1 MSLKGVIEMKERY
14 KKYLKIN
21 IIPIVFIA
29 TSFVFTTFAWFA
41 YSGLKSVS
49 TEIDVKA
56 WYIELSKSGEVVTN
70 DIVITLD
77 DVYPGME
84 TVDEIVDIENKGD
97 SDARLR
103 YEIVSA
109 RILDS
114 TLSPDTSEN
123 MGLLEDTLSHG
134 YPFHVNIDLSKHY
147 ISSGGDS
154 STFEVS
160 VSWPLDSGND
170 ALDST
175 WGMNSYNFQ
184 HSEQELSSNDPTYVP
199 RPAVQIVISVIAE
212 QYVEDS
218 NSSDMRFN
226 LGDMIL
232 YDVVLN
238 KRCSSISNTCLST
251 NVIDFD
257 NKVSDSNV
265 TLLPTLYTDFPMG
278 GFNEID
284 SKLDEYTS
292 TWSAPSR
299 ALAVDDLM
307 KPISH
312 DVINTLMNGENI
324 SPQILGNLNYSNR
337 IDLEKNRVVTY
348 NGYYTFI
355 NERFDYFSR
364 NGCFW
369 TNSSFDLDNGFAFGK
384 LNELRAEIYGKSKG
398 DVCNIVPVIIAPKN
412 NL

>member
-1 MSLKGVIEMKERY
+1 MKERY

-21 IIPIVFIA
+21 MIPIIFIA
-29 TSFVFTTFAWFA
+29 ASFIFTTFAWFA

-77 DVYPGME
+77 DVYPGMD
-84 TVDEIVDIENKGD
+84 TVHEVVNIENKGD

-109 RILDS
+109 RILD
-114 TLSPDTSEN
+114 TDLSPDTNETV
-123 MGLLEDTLSHG
+123 GLLEDSLSHG

-147 ISSGGDS
+147 ISSRGDS

-170 ALDST
+170 GLDST

-184 HSEQELSSNDPTYVP
+184 HSEQNLVDNDPTYTP

-212 QYVEDS
+212 QYIEDN

-226 LGDMIL
+226 LGDTVL
-232 YDVVLN
+232 YDVLLN
-238 KRCSSISNTCLST
+238 KRCYSVSNTCLST
-251 NVIDFD
+251 NVIDYD
-257 NKVSDSNV
+257 NKVGDSNV
-265 TLLPTLYTDFPMG
+265 TLLPTLYTEFPTG
-278 GFNEID
+278 NFDEI
-284 SKLDEYTS
+284 STKLDDFTS
-292 TWSAPSR
+292 SWSAPSR
-299 ALAVDDLM
+299 ALTVDDLM

-312 DVINTLMNGENI
+312 DVINTLMNGDDI
-324 SPQILGNLNYSNR
+324 SPQILGNLNYSGR
-337 IDLEKNRVVTY
+337 IDLEKNRIISF
-348 NGYYTFI
+348 NGYYTFM
-355 NERFDYFSR
+355 NEKFDYFSH

-369 TNSSFDLDNGFAFGK
+369 TSSLFDSNNGFAFGK
-384 LNELRAEIYGKSKG
+384 LNELRTEIYGKSKA
-398 DVCNIVPVIIAPKN
+398 DVCKIVPVIIAPKN
-412 NL
+412 NF

>member
-1 MSLKGVIEMKERY
+1 MKERY

-21 IIPIVFIA
+21 IIPIIFIA
-29 TSFVFTTFAWFA
+29 TSFIFTTFAWFA
-41 YSGLKSVS
+41 YSGLKKVS

-84 TVDEIVDIENKGD
+84 TVDEIVNSENKGD

-109 RILDS
+109 RILD
-114 TLSPDTSEN
+114 TDLNPDTSETV
-123 MGLLEDTLSHG
+123 GLLEDNLSHG

-147 ISSGGDS
+147 ISSNGDS

-170 ALDST
+170 NLDST

-184 HSEQELSSNDPTYVP
+184 HSEQELFDNDPTYTP

-212 QYVEDS
+212 QYVENNDA
-218 NSSDMRFN
+218 SDMRFN
-226 LGDMIL
+226 LGDTIL
-232 YDVVLN
+232 YDVLLN
-238 KRCSSISNTCLST
+238 RRCNSISNTCLST
-251 NVIDFD
+251 NVIDYD
-257 NKVSDSNV
+257 NKVGDANV
-265 TLLPTLYTDFPMG
+265 TLLPTLYTDLPTGTFD
-278 GFNEID
+278 EIS
-284 SKLDEYTS
+284 SKLETYTS
-292 TWSAPSR
+292 TWGAPSR
-299 ALAVDDLM
+299 ALVVDDIM
-307 KPISH
+307 KPVSH
-312 DVINTLMNGENI
+312 DVINTLMNGDNI
-324 SPQILGNLNYSNR
+324 SPQILGNLNYTNR
-337 IDLEKNRVVTY
+337 INLEKNRIISF
-348 NGYYTFI
+348 NGYYTFM
-355 NERFDYFSR
+355 NEKFGYFAH

-369 TNSSFDLDNGFAFGK
+369 TNSEFNLSNGFAFGK
-384 LNELRAEIYGKSKG
+384 LNELKTEIYGKAKTDSCK
-398 DVCNIVPVIIAPKN
+398 IVPVIIAPKN